1 MQSGTAKARCVPSV
15 QTIGPGR
22 ACSSRTARRVID
34 IRAQGSYDSP
44 RANSTSPFAD
54 ERLPRMNESTSTPRI
69 RGVHGAVREEPRRRL
84 RALVLDDDHEILAFA
99 AEALNSFAPGFDVAT
114 ARDPQRAAA
123 WLETFQPD
131 LLITELKFAGEGT
144 GALPDRLRV
153 DPRTRHCRVLV
164 TSSLA

>member
-1 MQSGTAKARCVPSV
+1 
-15 QTIGPGR
+15 
-22 ACSSRTARRVID
+22 
-34 IRAQGSYDSP
+34 
-44 RANSTSPFAD
+44 
-54 ERLPRMNESTSTPRI
+54 MNESTSTPRI

-164 TSSLA
+164 TSSLAPGDPRVERARLEADALLVKPIGLPFLLETIRRVMNQGGSH